1 MLEKI
6 GKYEIRLQIGRGAM
20 GVVYEAWDTLIERR
34 VALKTLRTD
43 RFDASALPDL
53 LARFKREAQ
62 SVGRLSHPHI
72 VTIHDY
78 GDWQGTPYL
87 VMEYISGRARRG
99 DSRLRP
105 GDQGL
110 AARPPSS
117 RAS

>member
-43 RFDASALPDL
+43 RIEASQLPDL
-53 LARFKREAQ
+53 LARFRREVQA
-62 SVGRLSHPHI
+62 VGRLSHPHI

-78 GDWQGTPYL
+78 GDQ
-87 VMEYISGRARRG
+87 
-99 DSRLRP
+99 D
-105 GDQGL
+105 
-110 AARPPSS
+110 
-117 RAS
+117 